1 MAFRMDERRKSNT
14 VERATRFI
22 SVSVE
27 KRSARIMSFR
37 RIMSERSRRAR
48 QSVSFTCRG
57 RFNYPIDPP
66 LLSRIIIPG
75 LLFPQPRFFFFI
87 FRAIERLRALSSR
100 QERENDSQVRGPDN
114 DEQELAL
121 KRNDRAFIAFRVS
134 RDI

>member
-14 VERATRFI
+14 VERATRFS

-37 RIMSERSRRAR
+37 RIMRERSRRAR

-66 LLSRIIIPG
+66 PLAHHHSRPS
-75 LLFPQPRFFFFI
+75 LPTRRAFFFI
-87 FRAIERLRALSSR
+87 FRAIESLRALSSR
-100 QERENDSQVRGPDN
+100 QERENDSQAPDN

>member
-14 VERATRFI
+14 VERATRFS

-37 RIMSERSRRAR
+37 RIMRERSRRAR

-66 LLSRIIIPG
+66 PLAHHHSRPS
-75 LLFPQPRFFFFI
+75 LPTRRAFFLFSARS
-87 FRAIERLRALSSR
+87 RACARYRPDKSVKTIARLR
-100 QERENDSQVRGPDN
+100 DN

>member
-14 VERATRFI
+14 VERATRFS
-22 SVSVE
+22 SVPVE

-37 RIMSERSRRAR
+37 RIMRERSRRAR

-66 LLSRIIIPG
+66 PLAHHHSRSSLPTAA
-75 LLFPQPRFFFFI
+75 LFFI

-100 QERENDSQVRGPDN
+100 QERENDSQVRITTN
-114 DEQELAL
+114 
-121 KRNDRAFIAFRVS
+121 KNWH
-134 RDI
+134 